1 MHRASGTLLPYVDH
15 AEAPKISVIRGVV
28 DQGFPQRY
36 GIPEGELVA
45 STTMG
50 TLYDLLGALP
60 DDNAEGLRVAFRRA
74 AKATHPDTNPD
85 NPDAAL
91 RFRQL
96 VRAHNILSDAE
107 QRATY
112 DQLLAIATRPPPPP
126 PVPAARVAVYEKIHR
141 GATNTMAATFIAAA
155 LIGGYTVFSHISKT
169 SAMSEGTARVVES
182 EPVETTASLPQPVSI
197 PDVTPEKSAVL
208 LKEPDPTSAVAAAVN
223 AVNPPLA
230 VITLPAPPSVLA
242 AADAKVLRERGMYAY
257 RGGDLSGALA
267 HFNLAI
273 AQDPGFAA
281 AYIDRGIVF
290 YRMRN
295 YDRAFADMAQAKRL
309 ARTDKEKHKPA
320 AASEKLAAIQERPV
334 SPVRVAP
341 PPPHW
346 RLTAAVTP

>member
-1 MHRASGTLLPYVDH
+1 
-15 AEAPKISVIRGVV
+15 
-28 DQGFPQRY
+28 
-36 GIPEGELVA
+36 
-45 STTMG
+45 MG

-60 DDNAEGLRVAFRRA
+60 DDDAEGLRVAFRRA

-96 VRAHNILSDAE
+96 VRAHHILSDAE

-126 PVPAARVAVYEKIHR
+126 PQRVAVYEKIHR

-155 LIGGYTVFSHISKT
+155 LIGGYTVFSHMSKT
-169 SAMSEGTARVVES
+169 SAMSEGMVKAADDS
-182 EPVETTASLPQPVSI
+182 PVEVTSALPEPASLREVASDKRESI
-197 PDVTPEKSAVL
+197 VVV
-208 LKEPDPTSAVAAAVN
+208 KEPDTTATIAVAAN
-223 AVNPPLA
+223 AINPPLA
-230 VITLPAPPSVLA
+230 VITLPALAPSPVPA
-242 AADAKVLRERGMYAY
+242 PADARTLRERGIYAY
-257 RGGDLSGALA
+257 RGGDLGGALA

-295 YDRAFADMAQAKRL
+295 FDRAFSDMANAKRL
-309 ARTDKEKHKPA
+309 AKTNKETSKEKTRTVAQAPQKP
-320 AASEKLAAIQERPV
+320 PV
-334 SPVRVAP
+334 SVSVAPAP
-341 PPPHW
+341 PPRWHM
-346 RLTAAVTP
+346 TAAVTP

>member
-1 MHRASGTLLPYVDH
+1 
-15 AEAPKISVIRGVV
+15 
-28 DQGFPQRY
+28 
-36 GIPEGELVA
+36 
-45 STTMG
+45 MG

-60 DDNAEGLRVAFRRA
+60 NDDAEGLRVAFRRA

-112 DQLLAIATRPPPPP
+112 DQLLAIATRPPQPP
-126 PVPAARVAVYEKIHR
+126 ARAVVYEKIHR

-155 LIGGYTVFSHISKT
+155 LIGGYTVFSHMSKT
-169 SAMSEGTARVVES
+169 SAMAEGTARAAEAA
-182 EPVETTASLPQPVSI
+182 PVEVAAALPQPAGLREVA
-197 PDVTPEKSAVL
+197 VEKRDGV
-208 LKEPDPTSAVAAAVN
+208 AAVN
-223 AVNPPLA
+223 EPNTTGTIALAANAINPPLA
-230 VITLPAPPSVLA
+230 VIALPALVASPVSPP
-242 AADAKVLRERGMYAY
+242 ADARTQRERGIFAY

-273 AQDPGFAA
+273 AQDPGFAP

-295 YDRAFADMAQAKRL
+295 FERAFADMAQAKRL
-309 ARTDKEKHKPA
+309 AKTDKDKTKSVARAKDKPPA
-320 AASEKLAAIQERPV
+320 VISHGPGRNWLM
-334 SPVRVAP
+334 
-341 PPPHW
+341 
-346 RLTAAVTP
+346 TAAVTP

>member
-1 MHRASGTLLPYVDH
+1 
-15 AEAPKISVIRGVV
+15 
-28 DQGFPQRY
+28 
-36 GIPEGELVA
+36 
-45 STTMG
+45 MG

-60 DDNAEGLRVAFRRA
+60 HDDAEALRVAFRRA
-74 AKATHPDTNPD
+74 AKATHPDINPD

-112 DQLLAIATRPPPPP
+112 DQLLAIATRPPAPPAPPP
-126 PVPAARVAVYEKIHR
+126 RVAVYEKIHR

-169 SAMSEGTARVVES
+169 AAMPDNTVRTAENSPLEATSA
-182 EPVETTASLPQPVSI
+182 LPQAAVVREVVIERRESAAA
-197 PDVTPEKSAVL
+197 VNEATPT
-208 LKEPDPTSAVAAAVN
+208 DAVAAAAN
-223 AVNPPLA
+223 AINPPLA
-230 VITLPAPPSVLA
+230 VISLPALA
-242 AADAKVLRERGMYAY
+242 ATPIPAPADARTLHQRGMYAY
-257 RGGDLSGALA
+257 RGGDLGGALA

-295 YDRAFADMAQAKRL
+295 FGRAFADMSHAKRL
-309 ARTDKEKHKPA
+309 AKKDKPRSVVQTRNKPPAPLTTSNA
-320 AASEKLAAIQERPV
+320 AVPRW
-334 SPVRVAP
+334 RVM
-341 PPPHW
+341 
-346 RLTAAVTP
+346 TAAVTP